1 MKLKEWCEQT
11 GIKLTAPTTERG
23 AVSFTMFIDR
33 LDGTVR
39 WFLYHLDDYKVS
51 SVCGVV
57 VWLVPVKPKGVTAI
71 REAIDKEL
79 DSLDS
84 LLWLTPYLGQLQAK
98 LRDLKEFLETPRNLA
113 PEKPIGHWL
122 VDG

>member
-11 GIKLTAPTTERG
+11 GIKPTAPTTEHG
-23 AVSFTMFIDR
+23 AVSFTMFAER
-33 LDGTVR
+33 LDQTAR

-57 VWLVPVKPKGVTAI
+57 FWLVPVKKPRGTTSNL
-71 REAIDKEL
+71 REAIDAEL

-84 LLWLTPYLGQLQAK
+84 LLWFTPYLGQFHAK
-98 LRDLKEFLETPRNLA
+98 LRDLKEFLTPVER
-113 PEKPIGHWL
+113 EFSGIES
-122 VDG
+122 

>member
-11 GIKLTAPTTERG
+11 GIKPTAPTTEHG
-23 AVSFTMFIDR
+23 AVSFTVFADR
-33 LDGTVR
+33 LDSTVR

-57 VWLVPVKPKGVTAI
+57 FWLVPVKKPRGMTNNL
-71 REAIDKEL
+71 REAIDAEL

-98 LRDLKEFLETPRNLA
+98 LRGLKAFLA
-113 PEKPIGHWL
+113 PVECEFSRAES
-122 VDG
+122 